1 MQKNMFEEEY
11 VPYAIVLIES
21 MRSLGYSFQ
30 SAVVDLSDM
39 ENSF

>member
-21 MRSLGYSFQ
+21 MCSLGYSFQ
-30 SAVVDLSDM
+30 SAVADLSDM
-39 ENSF
+39 ENPF